1 MLLPTLLLPPKRL
14 LTPRFALQVLTL
26 RRWSATGGFGSY
38 PGGTCTR
45 WFSTAFITQHQ
56 VILST
61 KCRQT

>member
-45 WFSTAFITQHQ
+45 WFSTAFITQHPTTLA
-56 VILST
+56 VGR
-61 KCRQT
+61 CRI